1 MRFKAGDEVIGNAQA
16 NIRYSI
22 TCKDWKGVVTKV
34 WSCRNDEENALID
47 VRSINSYTSYTVAIN
62 CFDLYEMFPEDV
74 PL

>member
-22 TCKDWKGVVTKV
+22 TCKGWKGVVTKV
-34 WSCRNDEENALID
+34 CGYKNDEENALID

>member
-16 NIRYSI
+16 NARYSI
-22 TCKDWKGVVTKV
+22 TCKGWKGVVTKV